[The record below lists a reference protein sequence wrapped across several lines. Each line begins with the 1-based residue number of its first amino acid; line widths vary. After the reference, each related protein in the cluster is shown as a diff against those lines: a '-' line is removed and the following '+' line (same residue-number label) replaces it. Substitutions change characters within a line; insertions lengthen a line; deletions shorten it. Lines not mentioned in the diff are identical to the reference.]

1 MYEHILDFH
10 SALQVARQYDP
21 QSVPSI
27 LINQAKT
34 LIDKR
39 EIIKAE
45 TCFINAGKPE
55 LAIKMYTDIENFQ

>member
-1 MYEHILDFH
+1 MYEHIGDFH

-21 QSVPSI
+21 QSVASI

-39 EIIKAE
+39 EFIKAE
-45 TCFINAGKPE
+45 TCFINAGKP
-55 LAIKMYTDIENFQ
+55 